1 MKKLIQFTRNQ
12 FETKPFGGIVGIS
25 IILIFSLLM
34 ILGVF

>member
-1 MKKLIQFTRNQ
+1 MKKIIQFIRTQ